1 MSRRQY
7 IGYTPRSHQKAVN
20 EAVIGKYGVVC
31 TVKSRRQSGKSFMSL
46 NLLLYYALNRKKCVS
61 ALVSV
66 TLAQSRKV
74 FQELVAAVESSGVIA
89 RKNEQ
94 TLEIFFINGSKIFFK
109 SSEQGTDSLRGYTIN
124 GILILDEASF
134 LSESILEAVLPWTN
148 VHRPP
153 LLIVSTPKFRNCFF
167 YRYFM
172 KGLSGDKGYV
182 SIDWN
187 DYDLSEFLS
196 DEQLDE
202 YRMML
207 PKNQFKTEFL
217 GEFLDDDGVVFENFK
232 ECIGEA
238 GEARDLYIGIDW
250 ATGTG
255 EDYTVM
261 SVLNGKGEQVAI
273 HRFNNLNTTATIDYM
288 TEVLKGYGVA
298 VRNVLCESNSI
309 GTPMSELLM
318 RANPKVHIETAATT
332 NTSKGEMVSA
342 LQVLF
347 EKGNITILDDE
358 AQKGEIA
365 AYEAVYNPKTKNVSY
380 NAPQGLH
387 DDTVMALMLAVKC
400 WQKGQTKG
408 RYIIR

>member
-1 MSRRQY
+1 MVNRTF
-7 IGYTPRSHQKAVN
+7 IGYTPRAHQKAVN
-20 EAVIGKYGVVC
+20 DAVIGKYGVVC

-46 NLLLYYALNRKKCVS
+46 NLLLYYSLNRKKCVS

-74 FQELVAAVESSGVIA
+74 FQELVAAVEASGVIA

-94 TLEIFFINGSKIFFK
+94 TLEILFINGSKVFFK

-172 KGLSGDKGYV
+172 KGLSGDKNYV

-187 DYDLSEFLS
+187 NYDLSEFLS
-196 DEQLDE
+196 DDQLEE

-217 GEFLDDDGVVFENFK
+217 GEFLDDDGVVFENFR
-232 ECIGEA
+232 ECIGPA
-238 GEARDLYIGIDW
+238 GDAKDLYIGIDW

-298 VRNVLCESNSI
+298 VKNVLCESNSI

-318 RANPKVHIETAATT
+318 KANPNVRIETAATT

-347 EKGNITILDDE
+347 EKGNITILDDDT
-358 AQKGEIA
+358 QKGEIA
-365 AYEAVYNPKTKNVSY
+365 AYEALYNPKTKNVSY
-380 NAPQGLH
+380 NAPLGLH

-400 WQKGQTKG
+400 WQNGQRKGK
-408 RYIIR
+408 YAIR